1 MLRPAEVREKF
12 GMLPLVLDALRK
24 TNSCVLLRL
33 VNAGSNPKILRSP
46 LKWPFELEC
55 IDFLLYTLSEV
66 RVLQSIQ
73 KFALGYSIIHL
84 DFPCHRTLRRSPES
98 TKFVP
103 GLHDLLQ
110 FQFDFSS
117 DIHRLGQM
125 MARVNGF
132 RFPL

>member
-1 MLRPAEVREKF
+1 MVLSRPLEQNDPDILEKKI
-12 GMLPLVLDALRK
+12 VLSR
-24 TNSCVLLRL
+24 C
-33 VNAGSNPKILRSP
+33 PM
-46 LKWPFELEC
+46 
-55 IDFLLYTLSEV
+55 LYTLSEV

-125 MARVNGF
+125 MARENGF